1 MTATV
6 PVNGAALRERLLSAG
21 LSDRTYANRSGVGDS
36 AVRGMLLRNEVNG
49 SVSIADLR
57 RAATE
62 AGMSMGDL
70 FDATATDES
79 DDAPSEDV
87 AVLAQVLNAQKQMHP
102 EDRLAQA
109 LGWDVD
115 RLRTAI
121 TNLDGRLDEIGLRV
135 HRNSM
140 GVCIRANDKR
150 ASHAVTRL
158 TLYKDADDGIAQG
171 TARVLYAAYRG
182 TLSATDTSTDRMMQL
197 GALANRGA
205 VTVSTGVGSRIRL
218 TDDAAFAFEVTR

>member
-21 LSDRTYANRSGVGDS
+21 LSDRAYGDRSGLGDA

-62 AGMSMGDL
+62 AGMTMGAL
-70 FDATATDES
+70 FDPTASHEP
-79 DDAPSEDV
+79 DDTPDDDV
-87 AVLAQVLNAQKQMHP
+87 AVLAQVLNAQRQMHP

-115 RLRTAI
+115 RLRAAI
-121 TNLDGRLDEIGLRV
+121 TGLDARLDVIGLRV

-150 ASHAVTRL
+150 ASQVLTRL
-158 TLYKDADDGIAQG
+158 TAYKDADDGIDQG
-171 TARVLYAAYRG
+171 AARVLYAAYRG
-182 TLSATDTSTDRMMQL
+182 TLSATDTSTDRMMKL
-197 GALANRGA
+197 GALANRGII
-205 VTVSTGVGSRIRL
+205 TVGSGIGSRVQI
-218 TDDAAFAFEVTR
+218 TDDTAYAFDMSR

>member
-21 LSDRTYANRSGVGDS
+21 LSDRAYANRSGLGDS
-36 AVRGMLLRNEVNG
+36 AVRGMLLRDEVNG
-49 SVSIADLR
+49 SVSIADIR

-70 FDATATDES
+70 FDATATDEPDDTPS
-79 DDAPSEDV
+79 DDV
-87 AVLAQVLNAQKQMHP
+87 AVLAQVLNSQRQMHP

-109 LGWDVD
+109 LGWQAD
-115 RLRTAI
+115 RLRSAI
-121 TNLDGRLDEIGLRV
+121 TGLDARLNPIGLRI

-140 GVCIRANDKR
+140 GVCIRADDKR
-150 ASHAVTRL
+150 ATHAVNRL
-158 TLYKDADDGIAQG
+158 NSYKDADDGLHQG

-205 VTVSTGVGSRIRL
+205 ITVRTGVGDRVQLTADTAYAFDVSR
-218 TDDAAFAFEVTR
+218 